1 MSSDKKAFYQ
11 QLFSLVLPIAF
22 QNFMLSLVSASD
34 AFMLGRLHQNAMA
47 AVSLAGQVM
56 FVFHLFLG
64 SMTIGAS
71 IFVAQYYG
79 KKDMRA
85 VERFTGLV
93 MGPTFVVSLMVTLLS
108 AFCPR
113 LLMRIW
119 TSDAELIELGAGYLR
134 VVSMN
139 YLLTGVTEIFLCV
152 LKNTDRAKKSS
163 LISSGAVVINIVLN
177 AILIFGLLGFPAMGI
192 AGAALA
198 TVISRAI
205 SFLLVLPDFFHAKKN
220 KEAAASGTEIPLA
233 KTISLHL
240 SDVLHVDPLDR
251 KDFWKP
257 VTPIVANMF
266 VWGLGFSMGTVI
278 MGRLGQDAIAAN
290 SIASVAKSL
299 TFCFCQGIG
308 AGAGIM
314 VGHELGAGRLDTAK
328 FYGHMLCISSIV
340 GAVITDIVLIGL
352 TPVLLKVADLTPAA
366 QAYLPW
372 MLVVNALNILGGSLN
387 STTISGIFTAG
398 GDSKFGLKCDIITL
412 WCIIVPA
419 GLLSAFVLKW
429 PVLVVYLIVNLDEIV
444 KLPAVWVN
452 YHKYNW
458 VKDLTRDSKEPEAT

>member
-1 MSSDKKAFYQ
+1 MTAEKKEFYKK
-11 QLFSLVLPIAF
+11 LFALILPIAF

-56 FVFHLFLG
+56 FVFYLFLG
-64 SMTIGAS
+64 SMSIGAS

-85 VERFTGLV
+85 IERFMGLV
-93 MGPTFVVSLMVTLLS
+93 MRPTLLVSLLVTIL
-108 AFCPR
+108 AAACPQ

-119 TSDAELIELGAGYLR
+119 TSDPELTELGAGYLR
-134 VVSMN
+134 VVSLN
-139 YLLTGVTEIFLCV
+139 YLLTGITELFLSI
-152 LKNTDRAKKSS
+152 LKNTNRAKKSS

-198 TVISRAI
+198 TVLSRAI
-205 SFLLVLPDFFHAKKN
+205 VLILVLPDFFHKERPAD
-220 KEAAASGTEIPLA
+220 EAAPEKAIA
-233 KTISLHL
+233 FHL

-251 KDFWKP
+251 SDFWKP
-257 VTPIVANMF
+257 VTPIIANMF
-266 VWGLGFSMGTVI
+266 VWGVGFSMGTVI

-299 TFCFCQGIG
+299 TFCFCMGIG
-308 AGAGIM
+308 GGAGIM
-314 VGHELGAGRLDTAK
+314 VGHELGAGNLDKAK
-328 FYGHMLCISSIV
+328 TYGHHLCIAAIV
-340 GAVITDIVLIGL
+340 AALITDVVLIAL
-352 TPVLLKVADLTPAA
+352 TPVLFRITELSPGA
-366 QAYLPW
+366 QAFLPK
-372 MLVVNALNILGGSLN
+372 MILVNALNMLGGSIN

-398 GDSKFGLKCDIITL
+398 GDSKFGLKCDTITL

-419 GLLSAFVLKW
+419 GFISAFLLKW

-444 KLPAVWVN
+444 KLPAVWVH
-452 YHKYNW
+452 YHKYLW
-458 VKDLTRDSKEPEAT
+458 VRNLTRDSEPETT